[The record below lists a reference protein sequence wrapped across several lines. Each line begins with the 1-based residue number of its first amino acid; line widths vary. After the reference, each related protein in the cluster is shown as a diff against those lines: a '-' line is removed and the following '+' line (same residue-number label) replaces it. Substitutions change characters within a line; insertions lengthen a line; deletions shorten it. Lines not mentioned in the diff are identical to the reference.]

1 MKATYFTL
9 NRKLLKMLFL
19 ILFVLGEWVCTNP
32 GSVSEKIQVLTEAS
46 VEESIEPNGEGALAI
61 PDDGSIPREAISGEQ
76 SEIENSDR
84 NRLPQLRDEESKLF
98 DVPPS
103 QDRVLSTTDAQLVD
117 RTIDPEPGSNEIS
130 TNPDHQLFGELLKK
144 YVSATGKVDYAGLS
158 TEESKL
164 DEYLSILE
172 KNLPEDSWSRNQ
184 QLAYWINAYNAFTI
198 KLILDHY
205 PVVSIMDIDDG
216 KPWDTKWIEL
226 GDQTFSL
233 NHIEHEII
241 RPQFNEPRIHFAVNC
256 AAKSCPPLANLA
268 FTEQNIDDLLTE
280 RTSNFINNSEF
291 NTFKKDQASIS
302 KIFEWYA
309 SDFGDL
315 VSFLNR
321 YSDTKLNSGARISF
335 REYDW
340 KLNN

>member
-1 MKATYFTL
+1 
-9 NRKLLKMLFL
+9 MLFL

-32 GSVSEKIQVLTEAS
+32 GSASEKIQVLKEAS
-46 VEESIEPNGEGALAI
+46 PEESIVPNGLPTEEALVI
-61 PDDGSIPREAISGEQ
+61 REDGSIPGEAISGEQ

-84 NRLPQLRDEESKLF
+84 NILPQLRDEETKLL
-98 DVPPS
+98 DVQSS
-103 QDRVLSTTDAQLVD
+103 QDKVLSTADDQLVD
-117 RTIDPEPGSNEIS
+117 RAPDPELRIDEIS
-130 TNPDHQLFGELLKK
+130 TNPDHQLFGELLMK
-144 YVSATGKVDYAGLS
+144 YVSVTGKVDYAGLS

-164 DEYLSILE
+164 DEYLAILE

-205 PVVSIMDIDDG
+205 PVGSIMDIDDG

-226 GDQTFSL
+226 GDRSFSL

-280 RTSNFINNSEF
+280 RTNNFINNTEF

-315 VSFLNR
+315 VNFLNR
-321 YSDTKLNSGARISF
+321 YSDTKIDSGARISF
-335 REYDW
+335 KEYNW
-340 KLNN
+340 RLNN

>member
-1 MKATYFTL
+1 
-9 NRKLLKMLFL
+9 MLFL
-19 ILFVLGEWVCTNP
+19 ILFVLGEWLCTNP
-32 GSVSEKIQVLTEAS
+32 GSTPEKMQVLKEAS
-46 VEESIEPNGEGALAI
+46 PEEYIIANGSPTEVVLVM
-61 PDDGSIPREAISGEQ
+61 PEDGSIPREAMSSEQ
-76 SEIENSDR
+76 SEIKNSDR
-84 NRLPQLRDEESKLF
+84 NRLPQLRDEKAKLLVVQTSE
-98 DVPPS
+98 DK
-103 QDRVLSTTDAQLVD
+103 DLSAADYEFVD
-117 RTIDPEPGSNEIS
+117 RTTDPELRSCEIS

-144 YVSATGKVDYAGLS
+144 YVSAAGKVDYAGLS
-158 TEESKL
+158 TDESKL
-164 DEYLSILE
+164 DQYLSILE

-216 KPWDTKWIEL
+216 KPWETKWIEL
-226 GDQTFSL
+226 GDRTFSL

-268 FTEQNIDDLLTE
+268 FTEQNIDDLLIE
-280 RTSNFINNSEF
+280 RTKNFINNTEF

-321 YSDTKLNSGARISF
+321 YSDTKIDSGARISF
-335 REYDW
+335 KEYNW
-340 KLNN
+340 RLNN

>member
-1 MKATYFTL
+1 
-9 NRKLLKMLFL
+9 MLFL
-19 ILFVLGEWVCTNP
+19 ILFVLGEWLCTSP
-32 GSVSEKIQVLTEAS
+32 GSTPEKFEVVKDT
-46 VEESIEPNGEGALAI
+46 SIEQSIVPCGLRTEEALVI
-61 PDDGSIPREAISGEQ
+61 PEVGSTPEEEPMSSEQ

-84 NRLPQLRDEESKLF
+84 NRLPQHRDEETKLF
-98 DVPPS
+98 NVQPN
-103 QDRVLSTTDAQLVD
+103 QDRVLSTTDVQLVN
-117 RTIDPEPGSNEIS
+117 RTPGPELIDEIS
-130 TNPDHQLFGELLKK
+130 TSPDHRLFGELLKK
-144 YVSATGKVDYAGLS
+144 YVSVTGKVDYAGLS

-164 DEYLSILE
+164 DQYLSILE

-233 NHIEHEII
+233 NQLEHEII

-268 FTEQNIDDLLTE
+268 FTEQNIDDLLAE
-280 RTSNFINNSEF
+280 RTKNFINNTEF
-291 NTFKKDQASIS
+291 NTLKKDQASIS
-302 KIFEWYA
+302 KIFEWYS

-315 VSFLNR
+315 LSFLNL
-321 YSDTKLNSGARISF
+321 YSNTKLNSGARISF